1 MGLRPVWV
9 LVAAVAAELVRLLR
23 ILSTSALVGL
33 APPLVVVS
41 GQVSEF
47 RVVVVTADPNAVV
60 GEVTDRGPSA
70 RVLSGPMPRQ
80 ICLK

>member
-60 GEVTDRGPSA
+60 GEVMIAVPA
-70 RVLSGPMPRQ
+70 RTF
-80 ICLK
+80 